1 MTKDEITQI
10 RVGRHRM
17 GIIGLKHVLE
27 EVSVEFADKSDDEI
41 SNELIRRLS
50 KSNYMSENSLKD
62 YEQALMREY
71 KKFVGQPYERS
82 NLEDLEIK
90 VLGSG
95 CPCCDD
101 VEQDLMTVMTEMDL
115 VADIEHITDATEI
128 GNYGVTG
135 TPALIIN
142 GKVRAVGVMPKKPQL
157 EALLK
162 HAVAKQK
169 KIKKI

>member
-1 MTKDEITQI
+1 MTKDEIGQI

-27 EVSVEFADKSDDEI
+27 EVFQEFADRSDDEI
-41 SNELIRRLS
+41 SDELIRRLA
-50 KSNYMSENSLKD
+50 KLNYIPQNSLKD
-62 YEQALMREY
+62 YEQAFLREY
-71 KKFVGQPYERS
+71 KKFVGQPYKRS
-82 NLEDLEIK
+82 TLEGLEIK

-115 VADIEHITDATEI
+115 VADIEHVTDATEI
-128 GNYGVTG
+128 RNYGVTG

-142 GKVRAVGVMPKKPQL
+142 GEVKAVGSMPKKPQL
-157 EALLK
+157 KVLLSEA
-162 HAVAKQK
+162 AAKDQ
-169 KIKKI
+169 

>member
-10 RVGRHRM
+10 RIRRHRM

-27 EVSVEFADKSDDEI
+27 EVSREFGARSDDEV
-41 SNELIRRLS
+41 SDELIRRLS
-50 KSNYMSENSLKD
+50 KLNYIPENSQKD
-62 YEQALMREY
+62 YEQAFLQEY
-71 KKFVGQPYERS
+71 KKFIGQPYERI
-82 NLEDLEIK
+82 NLEGLEIK

-101 VEQDLMTVMTEMDL
+101 VEQDLMTVIAEMDL
-115 VADIEHITDATEI
+115 IADIEHVTDATEI

-142 GKVRAVGVMPKKPQL
+142 GEVKAVGPMPKKPQL
-157 EALLK
+157 KVLLSEAAAK
-162 HAVAKQK
+162 HH
-169 KIKKI
+169 

>member
-1 MTKDEITQI
+1 MTKDEISQI

-27 EVSVEFADKSDDEI
+27 EVSREFGGRSDDEV
-41 SNELIRRLS
+41 SDELIRRLS
-50 KSNYMSENSLKD
+50 KLNYIPENSQKD
-62 YEQALMREY
+62 YEQAFLGEY

-82 NLEDLEIK
+82 NLEGLEIK

-95 CPCCDD
+95 CLCCDD
-101 VEQDLMTVMTEMDL
+101 VEQDLMAVMTEMDI
-115 VADIEHITDATEI
+115 VADIEHVTDATEI

-142 GKVRAVGVMPKKPQL
+142 GEVKAVGSMPKKPQL
-157 EALLK
+157 KALISEAAAK
-162 HAVAKQK
+162 HQ
-169 KIKKI
+169 